1 MKVTSYYPVIMAE
14 DVAATAAFYQEHF
27 GFQAMYTS
35 QWYVHLTSRAQGSVN
50 LAIVTASHDTVPE
63 GYRRPVGGL
72 LLNFEVADVD
82 AEHARLIGE
91 GLSPVS
97 ALKSEA
103 FGQRHFMVADPAGT
117 LIDIITPIPPTA
129 EFAANYAPEALAR

>member
-14 DVAATAAFYQEHF
+14 DVAATAAFYQGHF
-27 GFQAMYTS
+27 AFEAMYTS
-35 QWYVHLTSRAQGSVN
+35 EWYVHLTSRSQNSVN

-63 GYRRPVGGL
+63 GFRKPVGGL
-72 LLNFEVADVD
+72 LLNFEVEDVD
-82 AEHARLIGE
+82 AEHARLVADGVC
-91 GLSPVS
+91 PVFE
-97 ALKSEA
+97 LRSEA

-117 LIDIITPIPPTA
+117 LIDIITPIPPSA